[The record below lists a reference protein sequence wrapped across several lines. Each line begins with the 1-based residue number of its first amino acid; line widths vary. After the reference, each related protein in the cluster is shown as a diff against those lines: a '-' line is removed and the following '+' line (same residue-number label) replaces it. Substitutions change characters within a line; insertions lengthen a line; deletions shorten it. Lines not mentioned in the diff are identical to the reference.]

1 MRADDLSCD
10 TIRLDLSSRLDGE
23 PTRLSANLVDAH
35 TQFCG
40 TCQAWLDGAQRVTRT
55 IRQPM
60 ANVPD
65 LTARILA
72 ALQADGTVDVGT
84 HAHKAPARIPS
95 IIRFG
100 ASWGSTDSVGVDQL
114 GWVRRLRWALGALAV
129 LQLLL
134 ALPALLGA
142 AGHDAHTGREVAA
155 LQIAL
160 SAGLLMTAMYP
171 EHARVFA
178 PVAITLV
185 VCFGAISALD
195 TIQDAVTPARVAL
208 HLLTVAQAIVVWQ
221 IARAAERPAADA

>member
-10 TIRLDLSSRLDGE
+10 NIRLDLSSRLDGE
-23 PTRLSANLVDAH
+23 PTRLSANLLDAH
-35 TQFCG
+35 TEFCG
-40 TCQAWLDGAQRVTRT
+40 TCQAWLDGAQRVTRA
-55 IRQPM
+55 IRRPTS
-60 ANVPD
+60 NVPD

-72 ALQADGTVDVGT
+72 ALQADGTVGAGT
-84 HAHKAPARIPS
+84 DRHKTPGRIAA
-95 IIRFG
+95 ITRIG
-100 ASWGSTDSVGVDQL
+100 AGAGSTEGVGIDQL
-114 GWVRRLRWALGALAV
+114 GWVGRLRWALGALAV

-195 TIQDAVTPARVAL
+195 TIEDAVTPARVAL

-221 IARAAERPAADA
+221 IARAGERPAADA